1 MITAPVHA
9 AAGQVTHLTKRLGDY
24 QHPFQLQ
31 DVCLTIPTG
40 LITGFVGPNGAGK
53 TSTIKCLLGM
63 LHPDA
68 GEVTVLGRPAGTPS
82 EEIGIVLDSPAYVGD
97 WTAALVGRVVGRFY
111 AGWDRA
117 RFAELCARFG
127 IPGARKVKE
136 LSRGMGMK
144 LQLAVA
150 LARETRLLVLDEPT
164 SGLDPLARDDLLGLL
179 QEYMLDDRNAVLFS
193 THITTD
199 LERIADQVAIINDG
213 RILHAEPKDDLL
225 ARYAIVRGGPSD
237 LADRARPAIR
247 GLRVHPHGFE
257 GMVAV
262 GDLPLFGRG
271 VEATPPTLD
280 ELVIH
285 LSRKDAA

>member
-1 MITAPVHA
+1 MITTPVSTA
-9 AAGQVTHLTKRLGDY
+9 AAEAIHLHKRLGD
-24 QHPFQLQ
+24 FQLQ
-31 DVCLTIPTG
+31 DVCLTVPTG

-68 GEVTVLGRPAGTPS
+68 GEVTVLGHPAGTPS

-97 WTAALVGRVVGRFY
+97 WTVAQVGRIVGTFY
-111 AGWDRA
+111 ASWERA
-117 RFAELCARFG
+117 QFAELCTRFG
-127 IPGARKVKE
+127 VPSDRKVKE

-150 LARETRLLVLDEPT
+150 LSRDTRLLVLDEPT

-179 QEYMLDDRNAVLFS
+179 QEYMLDERHAVLFS

-199 LERIADQVAIINDG
+199 LERVADQVAIINDG

-225 ARYAIVRGGPSD
+225 ARYAIVRGGPAD
-237 LADRARPAIR
+237 LTDDARRVTR

-257 GMVAV
+257 GLVSID
-262 GDLPLFGRG
+262 DLTPFGSG
-271 VEATPPTLD
+271 VEATPPSLD

>member
-1 MITAPVHA
+1 MITTVSTA
-9 AAGQVTHLTKRLGDY
+9 AAEALHLSKKLGD
-24 QHPFQLQ
+24 FELR
-31 DVCLTIPTG
+31 DVCLTVPTG

-63 LHPDA
+63 LRPDA
-68 GEVTVLGRPAGTPS
+68 GELTVLGQPAGTPS

-97 WTAALVGRVVGRFY
+97 WRVTQVGRVVGRFY
-111 AGWDRA
+111 ASWDPG

-127 IPGARKVKE
+127 IPGDRKVKE

-150 LARETRLLVLDEPT
+150 LARDTRLLVLDEPT
-164 SGLDPLARDDLLGLL
+164 SGLDPVARDDLLDLL
-179 QEYMLDDRNAVLFS
+179 QEYMLDERNAVLFS

-225 ARYAIVRGGPSD
+225 TRYAIVRGGPAD
-237 LADRARPAIR
+237 LTDEARRVIR
-247 GLRVHPHGFE
+247 GLRIHPHGFE
-257 GMVAV
+257 GLVEA
-262 GDLPLFGRG
+262 GELARFGRW
-271 VEATPPTLD
+271 VDAEPASLD
-280 ELVIH
+280 ELVVH
-285 LSRKDAA
+285 LSRDTQR